1 MKTNAVAPA
10 AKAGALASISLGL
23 GLLFNWLFVG
33 HFPGISVLLYV
44 AAIVAGLTVLAEYLQ
59 RPLPKSV
66 LWLLVP
72 LGFFAGMVAVRASY
86 MLIFLNIIACLL
98 LLLLVARLTFRDD
111 LLRFN
116 LVDYAKVP
124 FLPLKFLKPLFQTIG
139 DFFASRTT
147 VAKHP
152 LAGQI
157 TRGMLLAVPALLVFL
172 ALFASADLVFQKFV
186 TDAFDIHIS
195 EITLA
200 RTFVVALVTLAFT
213 GAYAYIFGNSEG
225 GTRPASTSSLA
236 RRIGSVEVSI
246 LLGSVGVLFLAF
258 IVIQLAYLFGGQSNI
273 SAQGFTYAEYA
284 RKGFFELLL
293 VAMAA
298 FAMLWAAD
306 RTVKKTDA
314 GHGLAFKI
322 LGSVLI
328 AEVILVMVSAYKRLY
343 LYEQAFGFTTL
354 RLFSHV
360 FVVFLA
366 VIFGLLLVKIIRNQ
380 AENRFALP
388 VFITAMVFLAG
399 MNLLNPDGLIG
410 RQNLDRYS
418 ETGKLDGAYMGSLSA
433 DAQPEIEK
441 ALSITT
447 GETRAEIQAALD
459 DRFEPT
465 GWQSWNYARWKN

>member
-1 MKTNAVAPA
+1 MRTNSIHPA
-10 AKAGALASISLGL
+10 AKAAAFAGVSLGL
-23 GLLFNWLFVG
+23 GLLFNLLFFQQ
-33 HFPGISVLLYV
+33 FPGISVVVFV
-44 AAIVAGLTVLAEYLQ
+44 AAIVAGLAALAEYLQ

-66 LWLLVP
+66 LWMLLP

-86 MLIFLNIIACLL
+86 MLILLNIMACLL
-98 LLLLVARLTFRDD
+98 LLLLIARNTFHDD
-111 LLRFN
+111 LRNFKLW
-116 LVDYAKVP
+116 DYAKIP
-124 FLPLKFLKPLFQTIG
+124 FLPFKFVLPLLRTIG
-139 DFFASRTT
+139 DFFASRSA

-157 TRGMLLAVPALLVFL
+157 TRGVLLAIPALVIFL

-186 TDAFDIHIS
+186 TDAFKIQIS
-195 EITLA
+195 DALIVQIIL
-200 RTFVVALVTLAFT
+200 VAIVTLAFT
-213 GAYAYIFGNSEG
+213 GAYAYIFGKSEG
-225 GTRPASTSSLA
+225 EMHRPASAPAL
-236 RRIGSVEVSI
+236 RIGSVEVSI

-258 IVIQLAYLFGGQSNI
+258 IAVQLTYLFGGQSNI
-273 SAQGFTYAEYA
+273 SAQGFTYAQYA

-293 VAMAA
+293 VAMVA
-298 FAMLWAAD
+298 FGMIWAAD
-306 RTVKKTDA
+306 RTVKKSDA

-322 LGSVLI
+322 LGGVLI
-328 AEVILVMVSAYKRLY
+328 AEVILVMVSAFKRLY
-343 LYEQAFGFTTL
+343 LYEEAFGFTTL

-366 VIFGLLLVKIIRNQ
+366 VVFGLLLIKILRNQ

-399 MNLLNPDGLIG
+399 MNLLNPDGFIG

-418 ETGKLDGAYMGSLSA
+418 ETGKLDGTYMGSLSA

-447 GETRAEIQAALD
+447 GQTHQDIQAALD
-459 DRFEPT
+459 DRFVPT